1 MDITAKYTRL
11 IFELSYRMPLVNESN
26 LEYKL
31 TDKNKISNSNP
42 PVLNL
47 YMVSKAFY
55 YCYKIANENNKLI
68 LNIILNKNLTE
79 NILCIIKDD
88 SLSNIN
94 EIKNNI
100 LSYVDTNLY
109 RCKKN
114 KKKIF
119 FSLNI

>member
-42 PVLNL
+42 LVLNL

-100 LSYVDTNLY
+100 LSNVDTNLY

>member
-42 PVLNL
+42 LVLNL

-100 LSYVDTNLY
+100 LSNVDTNLY

-114 KKKIF
+114 KKKGKTQ
-119 FSLNI
+119 N